1 MNDKISRVSKSEV
14 ETTPQEE
21 RVDIW
26 RNHLVKRQF
35 GVEGEVFVAGS
46 RVFAPI
52 SASLG
57 EAYLTT
63 TSQLGIHQNTVGKSR
78 TNQNMVEKSRN
89 TSKYGRKIRTRVKIR

>member
-1 MNDKISRVSKSEV
+1 M
-14 ETTPQEE
+14 
-21 RVDIW
+21 
-26 RNHLVKRQF
+26 
-35 GVEGEVFVAGS
+35 AGS

-57 EAYLTT
+57 EAYLAT

-89 TSKYGRKIRTRVKIR
+89 TSKYGGKIKKQIKIRWENPDTGQNTVGKIRKQINAQLN